1 MKAIL
6 RLFSCGKRFG
16 WGTRFTGRPAF
27 TLIELL
33 AVIAIIGILASM
45 LLPALNRAKEAGRTV
60 VCGSNARQLGMAAAA
75 YALDNKGT
83 LPEFLN
89 WLHAWPAVD
98 LTTGELYPYLKTKPV
113 YLCPTDQ
120 LAMLGAKIRS
130 NTSSIRNFS
139 YAMNCIL
146 CHDNDASKYVAPARS
161 FLFMEPNLGPDD
173 SSGEVGPV
181 VWMGV
186 TNAMSSRHNG
196 TGHVV
201 FCDFHI
207 ERIKGAA
214 ATKLERSKSFW
225 LPAPTTDP
233 IALSV
238 LDSVPNP

>member
-1 MKAIL
+1 LKAIRHLLLYGKRL
-6 RLFSCGKRFG
+6 RLGSTPTAG
-16 WGTRFTGRPAF
+16 PAF

-33 AVIAIIGILASM
+33 VVIAIISILASM
-45 LLPALNRAKEAGRTV
+45 LLPSLNRAKEAGRTV
-60 VCGSNARQLGMAAAA
+60 ACGSNARQLGMAAAA
-75 YALDNKGT
+75 YTLDNKGV

-98 LTTGELYPYLKTKPV
+98 LTTGELYPYLKTRPV

-120 LAMLGAKIRS
+120 LALLGSKPRS
-130 NTSSIRNFS
+130 HTSVRNFS

-146 CHDNDASKYVAPARS
+146 CHDNDTSKFMAPAQS

-173 SSGEVGPV
+173 SSGVVGPV

-196 TGHVV
+196 SGHVV

-207 ERIKGAA
+207 ERIKGAV

-225 LPAPTTDP
+225 LPAPPDDP
-233 IALSV
+233 IALSI
-238 LDSVPNP
+238 LASVPNP